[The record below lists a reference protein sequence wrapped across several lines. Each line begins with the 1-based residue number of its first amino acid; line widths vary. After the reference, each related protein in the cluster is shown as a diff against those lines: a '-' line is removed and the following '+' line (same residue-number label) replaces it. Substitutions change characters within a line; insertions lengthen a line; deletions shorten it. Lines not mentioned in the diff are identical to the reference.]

1 MDWSQLIN
9 WFKISNTHLFA
20 IVIGCSILFFA
31 PDTFIKK
38 LGLTSIRD
46 SYQLVI
52 SVLFLIAISILGARG
67 CVAIIQWIKKRIT
80 WRKNLEKIQKRLHH
94 LTPGEKKILRDYI
107 YGNTRTQNLLIQ
119 DGVAQG
125 LALEKIIYRT
135 ASVGDMLDGFAFNIQ
150 PWAWEYLNKN
160 KKLLEW

>member
-9 WFKISNTHLFA
+9 WLKISNTHLFA
-20 IVIGCSILFFA
+20 IVIGCSILLFA
-31 PDTFIKK
+31 PNTFIQK
-38 LGLTSIRD
+38 LGLSGIRN

-52 SVLFLIAISILGARG
+52 SALFLIAISILGARG

-80 WRKNLEKIQKRLHH
+80 WRKNLKKRQQRLHS
-94 LTPGEKKILRDYI
+94 LTPEEKKILRDYI
-107 YGNTRTQNLLIQ
+107 YGNTRTQTLLIQ

-125 LALEKIIYRT
+125 LASETIIYRI

-160 KKLLEW
+160 KELLEW